1 MSTQAHRH
9 SILVEGHPVPVDNVE
24 LWAQGFA
31 AQAEERILKTTQVGH
46 PAVFPVFLGFD
57 PHVSSEEPP
66 LLYAAR
72 VFDVP
77 DGTTLAVCPDL
88 SAARYRTPAEATHRH
103 DEMVADLRTTAQL
116 P

>member
-9 SILVEGHPVPVDNVE
+9 SILVEGHPVPVDDVE
-24 LWAQGFA
+24 IWAQWFA
-31 AQAEERILKTTQVGH
+31 AHAEERILKTTQVGH
-46 PAVFPVFLGFD
+46 TAVFPVLLGFD
-57 PHVSSEEPP
+57 PHVSPEEPP

-77 DGTTLAVCPDL
+77 DGTTLAVCHDL
-88 SAARYRTPAEATHRH
+88 SGARYSTQAEATRRQ

>member
-9 SILVEGHPVPVDNVE
+9 SILVEGHPVPVDDVE
-24 LWAQGFA
+24 IWAQWFA

-46 PAVFPVFLGFD
+46 TAVFPVFLGFD
-57 PHVSSEEPP
+57 PHVSPEEPP
-66 LLYAAR
+66 LLYAVR

-77 DGTTLAVCPDL
+77 DGTPLAVCHDL
-88 SAARYRTPAEATHRH
+88 SGARYSTQAEATRRH
-103 DEMVADLRTTAQL
+103 DEMVADLRKTAQL